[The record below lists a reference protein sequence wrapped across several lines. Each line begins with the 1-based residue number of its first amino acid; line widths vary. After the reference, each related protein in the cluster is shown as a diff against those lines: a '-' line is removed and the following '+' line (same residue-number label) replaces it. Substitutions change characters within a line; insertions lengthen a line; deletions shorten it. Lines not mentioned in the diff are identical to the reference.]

1 MSAIISPCGK
11 FRFRLERDVSLYG
24 KTYAFF
30 GINPSTADATI
41 NDATVRKWIGFV
53 TRWGG
58 WRFIV
63 GNVSPARS
71 TDVKGLA
78 TILVSNDVW
87 QQNIDHIKAIAAE
100 ADILVPCWGDQKKAP
115 RHLADDFATVLR
127 VLRATGKPVMTF
139 GLTKDGHPKHPLML
153 GYDTELRPM
162 TNSEGVRE

>member
-1 MSAIISPCGK
+1 MSAVISPCGK
-11 FRFRLERDVSLYG
+11 FRFRLEREVSPTG

-53 TRWGG
+53 TRWNGR
-58 WRFIV
+58 RFVV

-78 TILVSNDVW
+78 TIIVSPDVW
-87 QQNIDHIKAIAAE
+87 AQNIDHIKAIAAE

-115 RHLADDFATVLR
+115 SHVAYEFATVLR
-127 VLRATGKPVMTF
+127 ILRATGKPVMTF

-153 GYDTELRPM
+153 GYDTPLAPLAA
-162 TNSEGVRE
+162 

>member
-1 MSAIISPCGK
+1 MSAIISPWWK

-41 NDATVRKWIGFV
+41 NDATVRKGLAFV

-87 QQNIDHIKAIAAE
+87 QQNIDHQGHSCGGRHSCAV
-100 ADILVPCWGDQKKAP
+100 LGDQQKKRRDIWLTILQRCCEFCAQQ
-115 RHLADDFATVLR
+115 A
-127 VLRATGKPVMTF
+127 KPGDVRLN
-139 GLTKDGHPKHPLML
+139 GSDGHGQSIRGML
-153 GYDTELRPM
+153 LAMTRELRQ
-162 TNSEGVRE
+162 